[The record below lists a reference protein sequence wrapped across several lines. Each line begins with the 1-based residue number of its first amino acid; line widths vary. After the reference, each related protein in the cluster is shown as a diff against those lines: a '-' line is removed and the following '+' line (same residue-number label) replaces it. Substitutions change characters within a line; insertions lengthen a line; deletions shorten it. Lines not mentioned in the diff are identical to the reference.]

1 MGTADLLPSQLV
13 SLWVCALY
21 LPAKSKDKAANW
33 AFGTQSVSWF
43 LKVDFDD
50 ERRPYLK
57 IPTYILAWP
66 HFWRTQLHSPPNG
79 DFAQEFEPASYFCDW
94 TCVHLGMR
102 RQKSP
107 KFDFQSQFSMSK
119 ISFIILIFVSVKI
132 IRLGVQLMI
141 YQFLIT
147 SFFEVVYFLKL
158 GPIFV
163 ASWSSER
170 KSNRKNN

>member
-1 MGTADLLPSQLV
+1 M
-13 SLWVCALY
+13 
-21 LPAKSKDKAANW
+21 
-33 AFGTQSVSWF
+33 
-43 LKVDFDD
+43 
-50 ERRPYLK
+50 E
-57 IPTYILAWP
+57 IL
-66 HFWRTQLHSPPNG
+66 
-79 DFAQEFEPASYFCDW
+79 AQEFEPASYFCDW

-102 RQKSP
+102 GQKSH
-107 KFDFQSQFSMSK
+107 FFYFHSQFSMSK

-163 ASWSSER
+163 TS
-170 KSNRKNN
+170 